1 MRFDAR
7 VAYGLMSVA
16 LVGFGGVMADDIDDI
31 LGDSAA
37 SPASV
42 AEPSSTT
49 VAISRPAFTVS
60 PPS

>member
-7 VAYGLMSVA
+7 VAYGLLSVA
-16 LVGFGGVMADDIDDI
+16 LVGFGGVMADEIDDV

-37 SPASV
+37 SPASA

-49 VAISRPAFTVS
+49 VAISKPAFTVS
-60 PPS
+60 SRS